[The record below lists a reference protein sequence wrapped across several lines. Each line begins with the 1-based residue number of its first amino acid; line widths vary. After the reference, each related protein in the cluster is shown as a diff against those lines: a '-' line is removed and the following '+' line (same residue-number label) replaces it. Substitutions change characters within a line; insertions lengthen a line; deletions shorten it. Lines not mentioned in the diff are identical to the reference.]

1 MSIKNGI
8 NKSRFFFKNDA
19 CQILFSVPKYTV
31 RSTKILNLILFIYLY
46 KVPFY
51 VLFFDIFVDWM
62 TDFWQGNIVPLMS

>member
-1 MSIKNGI
+1 MIFLKTNL
-8 NKSRFFFKNDA
+8 DL
-19 CQILFSVPKYTV
+19 CQILFSVPKYTE

-46 KVPFY
+46 KKVPLY

>member
-1 MSIKNGI
+1 MIKKTK
-8 NKSRFFFKNDA
+8 NKKTDA
-19 CQILFSVPKYTV
+19 YQILFLVPKYTE

-46 KVPFY
+46 KVPLY